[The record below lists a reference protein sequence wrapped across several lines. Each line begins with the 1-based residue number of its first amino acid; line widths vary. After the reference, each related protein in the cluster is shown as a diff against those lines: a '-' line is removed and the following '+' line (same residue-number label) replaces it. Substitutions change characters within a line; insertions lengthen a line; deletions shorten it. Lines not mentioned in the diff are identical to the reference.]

1 MNLAK
6 KWGLMF
12 ILVLF
17 FISTVT
23 GAQAN
28 DEKIGFFQYKTD
40 DGETVNLFV
49 GEKNLKFEIGAGTD
63 KILFLYH
70 ADTSPATLYMVQ
82 PAVNMAFKLTHPE
95 LRRVAAQL
103 NSRYKNM
110 EENMKRM
117 MRDIPPGEREGFRR
131 TMPDF
136 SRITIDTPPQVKF
149 IKKEETEWKQLS
161 ARKGYF
167 EVNNEKRG
175 TAILLDTP
183 PLEVSTQQK
192 ETVSGFQKILNGWVQ
207 ILRRQAAA
215 GNNPYNETRNLLGDY
230 HLRLAELEEDGSKI
244 ELTGWQTKEKKS
256 GIFELPADINVQAV
270 ETALL
275 GPKLNY

>member
-1 MNLAK
+1 MNLVK
-6 KWGLMF
+6 KWGLML
-12 ILVLF
+12 ILFLF
-17 FISTVT
+17 FISAVT
-23 GAQAN
+23 GAQASE
-28 DEKIGFFQYKTD
+28 EKLGFFQYKTD

-49 GEKNLKFEIGAGTD
+49 GEENLKFEIGTGPD

-70 ADTSPATLYMVQ
+70 ADTSPSTLYMVQ
-82 PAVNMAFKLTHPE
+82 PAVNMAFKLTHQE

-136 SRITIDTPPQVKF
+136 SRITIDTPPQVNF
-149 IKKEETEWKQLS
+149 IKKEKIKWKQLP
-161 ARKGYF
+161 AQRGYF

-175 TAILLDTP
+175 TAILLDSP
-183 PLEVSTQQK
+183 PLEVSNRQK

-215 GNNPYNETRNLLGDY
+215 GNNPYNETRNLLGGY
-230 HLRLAELEEDGSKI
+230 HLRLAELEEDGNKI
-244 ELTGWQTKEKKS
+244 ELTGWQLKEKKT
-256 GIFELPADINVQAV
+256 GIFKLPTDINVQAV

-275 GPKLNY
+275 GPGLDY